1 MRISAN
7 ETFLRDLIDQVW
19 AQLADIGKKIET
31 AISSH
36 YERADQSLHIQI
48 EQVLI
53 FEGSIFYNET
63 QHHIVSREK
72 GRYLM
77 LWAMTWMLS
86 HRKVKEAF
94 LVCWDLLWPTKY
106 FIQLPPPINTCCTS
120 YPKWEFEKRNE
131 GNTKRTIC
139 KHHQSFSW
147 NCFQRYCASFCDGLS
162 WSLSENLKH
171 RPSWNAP
178 ALCNTSHPLNNSV
191 F

>member
-1 MRISAN
+1 MRLFCGIWLIKFERNSPTLAKKQKLQSQVITRGQTKAFTYRLN
-7 ETFLRDLIDQVW
+7 KYWFLRVVSS
-19 AQLADIGKKIET
+19 
-31 AISSH
+31 ISK
-36 YERADQSLHIQI
+36 LNTTLW
-48 EQVLI
+48 V
-53 FEGSIFYNET
+53 
-63 QHHIVSREK
+63 
-72 GRYLM
+72 GRGEDT
-77 LWAMTWMLS
+77 WCMTWMLS

-94 LVCWDLLWPTKY
+94 LVCWDFLWPTKY
-106 FIQLPPPINTCCTS
+106 FIQLPPLISCCTS
-120 YPKWEFEKRNE
+120 YPKWAFENRNE
-131 GNTKRTIC
+131 WNTIRTIC